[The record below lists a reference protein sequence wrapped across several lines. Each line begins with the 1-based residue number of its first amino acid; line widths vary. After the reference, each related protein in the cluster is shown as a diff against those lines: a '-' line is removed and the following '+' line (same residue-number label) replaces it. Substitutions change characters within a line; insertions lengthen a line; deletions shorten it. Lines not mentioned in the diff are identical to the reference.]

1 MGWILTHST
10 SESAALDLMQSRS
23 KPPVGIIFIGGSD
36 NTIKTIATAISSR
49 SLSTRPHTTYDIITS
64 SELASLPQGIFEVN
78 HFVIIN
84 LLSGLS
90 GNPRFRHEVV
100 RELRQRGAK
109 NVIMIWIRETS
120 RVTTSSPVPS
130 TKHSARTRPPLM
142 VSTTFSPW
150 SPSSTT
156 PPA

>member
-49 SLSTRPHTTYDIITS
+49 SLSTRPHTAYDIITS
-64 SELASLPQGIFEVN
+64 SELASLPQDIFEVN
-78 HFVIIN
+78 YFVIIN

-90 GNPRFRHEVV
+90 GNPRFRHEAV

-109 NVIMIWIRETS
+109 NVIMIWIRGNLKCDN
-120 RVTTSSPVPS
+120 PV
-130 TKHSARTRPPLM
+130 ACAIDEALRQNPPTVDGLDYLFTM
-142 VSTTFSPW
+142 EP
-150 SPSSTT
+150 
-156 PPA
+156 